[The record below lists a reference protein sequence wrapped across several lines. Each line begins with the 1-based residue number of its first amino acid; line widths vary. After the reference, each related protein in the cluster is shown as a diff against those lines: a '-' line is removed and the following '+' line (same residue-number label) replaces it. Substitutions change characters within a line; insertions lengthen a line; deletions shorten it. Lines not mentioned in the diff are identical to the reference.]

1 MDKKIIELIKQ
12 ALIEDGYDNDVT
24 TFNLINKDMMLSGSF
39 IVKATGVVSGID
51 VAKEVFRQI
60 NPKIK
65 MEILKDN
72 GTFVN
77 RGDVIASI
85 EGPMR
90 DILRGERVALNFL
103 QRMSGIAATTAKFV
117 QELAGTECKILD
129 TRKTTPL
136 LRVLERQAVRDGGGM
151 NHRYNLSDQVLIKDN
166 HIAAVGSIE
175 KAVEMV
181 RKSVGKT
188 MKIEVEVETKEEF
201 LEALGTSAD
210 IIMLDNMNNELMKE
224 LVEINN
230 HSKKIEASG
239 NMELKRV
246 RSVALL
252 GVDYISVGA
261 LTHSYKSLD
270 ISLKFYKNFPEVNRL
285 NNLFSLIL

>member
-1 MDKKIIELIKQ
+1 
-12 ALIEDGYDNDVT
+12 
-24 TFNLINKDMMLSGSF
+24 MLSGSF

-136 LRVLERQAVRDGGGM
+136 VRDGGGM

-166 HIAAVGSIE
+166 HIAAIGSIE

-239 NMELKRV
+239 NMELKELEVVLFWVLIIFLLV
-246 RSVALL
+246 R
-252 GVDYISVGA
+252 
-261 LTHSYKSLD
+261 
-270 ISLKFYKNFPEVNRL
+270 
-285 NNLFSLIL
+285 

>member
-1 MDKKIIELIKQ
+1 
-12 ALIEDGYDNDVT
+12 
-24 TFNLINKDMMLSGSF
+24 
-39 IVKATGVVSGID
+39 
-51 VAKEVFRQI
+51 
-60 NPKIK
+60 
-65 MEILKDN
+65 
-72 GTFVN
+72 
-77 RGDVIASI
+77 
-85 EGPMR
+85 
-90 DILRGERVALNFL
+90 
-103 QRMSGIAATTAKFV
+103 MSGIAATTAKFV

-201 LEALGTSAD
+201 LEALGTSAN

-270 ISLKFYKNFPEVNRL
+270 IS
-285 NNLFSLIL
+285 

>member
-24 TFNLINKDMMLSGSF
+24 TLNLINKDIMLSGSF

-65 MEILKDN
+65 MEILKNN

-136 LRVLERQAVRDGGGM
+136 LRILERQAVRDGGGM

-166 HIAAVGSIE
+166 HIAAVGSIA

-181 RKSVGKT
+181 RKVVGKS

-201 LEALGTSAD
+201 LEALGTSVD
-210 IIMLDNMNNELMKE
+210 IIMFDNMDNELMKE
-224 LVEINN
+224 LIEINN
-230 HSKKIEASG
+230 HNKKIEASG

-270 ISLKFYKNFPEVNRL
+270 ISLKFYKNFPR
-285 NNLFSLIL
+285 SK

>member
-166 HIAAVGSIE
+166 HIAAIGSIE

-270 ISLKFYKNFPEVNRL
+270 IRDRKSVV
-285 NNLFSLIL
+285 